1 MDTFEVAAPRL
12 FVLAYRVAFRLIGDD
27 EDASDL
33 AQETLARAWVRW
45 SRVGGYAEA
54 WATRTVTNLVMD
66 RFRRSKGR
74 YGATLAERS
83 TVTGGDLSAMR
94 LDLVRALQSLPT
106 RQREAVVLRYLA
118 DVDESVARVGWPGAS
133 QPPAPTDPGVTV
145 SRHRA
150 PLISPLVSS
159 CEPNA
164 SGRTARAVDRSVRST
179 TGGTVYG
186 FVAAGTSSQPSVS
199 GRS

>member
-118 DVDESVARVGWPGAS
+118 DVDESTAAARMGCPVGSVKRHAHRGLAALRAS
-133 QPPAPTDPGVTV
+133 LHLELTEG
-145 SRHRA
+145 
-150 PLISPLVSS
+150 
-159 CEPNA
+159 N
-164 SGRTARAVDRSVRST
+164 
-179 TGGTVYG
+179 
-186 FVAAGTSSQPSVS
+186 
-199 GRS
+199 